1 MILAIVR
8 IALPPRTDRTAALA
22 LYRRSASKWVANKDL
37 IEKYYI
43 FDEAR
48 RAGGG
53 VYLWPNR
60 DTAARWHGTEYRD
73 IIASIYSVEPEIE
86 FVDVVLPVDPRS
98 GRIDQAVSD

>member
-8 IALPPRTDRTAALA
+8 IALPPRTDRTAA
-22 LYRRSASKWVANKDL
+22 
-37 IEKYYI
+37 
-43 FDEAR
+43 AR

-73 IIASIYSVEPEIE
+73 MIASIYGVEPEIE
-86 FVDVVLPVDPRS
+86 FVDVVLHVDPRAK
-98 GRIDQAVSD
+98 RIDLAPPD